1 MPNFNQ
7 GGQEPPGM
15 LQGIDMNE
23 MPNIPQGM
31 MENEFKGKQPEE
43 GMPNEMQN
51 QGQGNKG

>member
-15 LQGIDMNE
+15 PQGIDMNE